1 MKITRR
7 QLGKIINEAIQ
18 LTETKVARA
27 AAIAS
32 IAKRL
37 GGKKLKSPQSY
48 PSVTEYE
55 FPNDDVAAKACKA
68 IHDETG
74 RRCVRRGPFVRID
87 P

>member
-37 GGKKLKSPQSY
+37 GGKKLTFLDYTKG
-48 PSVTEYE
+48 E
-55 FPNDDVAAKACKA
+55 
-68 IHDETG
+68 
-74 RRCVRRGPFVRID
+74 
-87 P
+87 